1 MRSNSTAG
9 TRLRA
14 LLARPQILLAPGAFD
29 GISTRFAAAAG
40 AEAVYMTGFGVAGS
54 LLGVPDIG
62 LVTATE
68 MADRVRALA
77 EAAGATPLI
86 ADGDNGHGGALNAAR
101 LTRLYEGAGAACI
114 QLEDQVL
121 PKRCG
126 HMEGKEIVAL
136 AEATARIKA
145 AVGAR
150 RDDGFCVMAR
160 TDARAVAGLD
170 EALRRAEAYLHA
182 GADLLFVEAPQTLE
196 EMRAIAER
204 FPDTPLV
211 ANMVEDGK
219 TPYLDAKSL
228 QDTGF
233 KLVIFPVSVLLV
245 AAKAIEDAY
254 RVLLGAGRLPAD
266 TARLGFDGYNERMGL
281 GALLARAQALLPATS

>member
-1 MRSNSTAG
+1 MEPTAG
-9 TRLRA
+9 VRLRA
-14 LLARPQILLAPGAFD
+14 LLARPQILVAPGAFD
-29 GISTRFAAAAG
+29 GISARFAAQAG

-62 LVTATE
+62 LVSATE

-77 EAAGATPLI
+77 EAAGPAPLI

-126 HMEGKEIVAL
+126 HMEGKEIVAKG
-136 AEATARIKA
+136 EAVARIRA
-145 AVGAR
+145 AVDAR
-150 RDDGFCVMAR
+150 HDPGFCIMAR

-170 EALRRAEAYLHA
+170 EALRRAEAYLAA
-182 GADLLFVEAPQTLE
+182 GADLLFVEAPQSLE
-196 EMRAIAER
+196 EMRAVAAR
-204 FPDTPLV
+204 FPGVPLV

-219 TPYLDAKSL
+219 TPYLDAATL

-233 KLVIFPVSVLLV
+233 RLAIFPVSALLV
-245 AAKAIEDAY
+245 AARAVQEAY
-254 RVLLGAGRLPAD
+254 AALLGAGRLPAGA
-266 TARLGFDGYNERMGL
+266 ARLSFGGYNEAMGL
-281 GALLARAQALLPATS
+281 PELLARAQAFSGVSS